1 MSFVITVYVP
11 SGIVMAS
18 DSRQSVTIQKKDNV
32 TEKKYPVV
40 QTISSD
46 FVYKTHLMSKQ
57 RVGISIFGESILGK
71 ITAESHLKTFEEEN
85 LTEQDNAETIS
96 QKLLDFFKKKF
107 PEANT
112 SFHIAGYRKKDKI
125 SVPYVYHCNIK
136 RNELKRLNIA
146 ADQKTVL
153 YGTSWGGEGDV
164 IAEILQPA
172 WMKTADGSLKQIS
185 KPPIIWDAMPL
196 QDAIDFAVFAVKTT
210 IDTIRFQAR
219 PKTVGGPI
227 DVLILTPE
235 GTQWI
240 KKKELHG

>member
-46 FVYKTHLMSKQ
+46 FVYKTHLLSKQ
-57 RVGISIFGESILGK
+57 QVGISIFGESILGK

-85 LTEQDNAETIS
+85 LTERDNAETIS

-172 WMKTADGSLKQIS
+172 WMKIADGSLKQIS

-227 DVLILTPE
+227 DVLTLTYE
-235 GTQWI
+235 GSQWI